1 METLPGSKPTTAV
14 ANPTDD
20 WYEHGFARVEGSRKR
35 GVTSMPLPYAQT
47 LMKWA
52 SYVPGA
58 DLSGMLVLDPACGSG
73 NTLIAATQALAARG
87 RVRRWGAERV
97 AQEIER
103 CIWGLDPDPI
113 ACHVTDLRLR
123 RMIAH
128 VIPDLPATR
137 RKTLQLHI
145 HQTDSL
151 TLPADA
157 RFKLVITNPPLA
169 TARGVV
175 VSYGGFEA
183 KTPPRDVW
191 LRFLE
196 QSMGLTAWGGALAI
210 ALPEAFLAKPA
221 AATLRAELRQDWTVE
236 HLAHVTG
243 VFRSGP
249 GTVLLL
255 LRRTPPTPESLMQWE
270 RIERLSLSRMAYL
283 NDEDDEQPAETPEE
297 RPRTIH
303 SRTARSER
311 RREGTLPQTALAEG
325 RGPWRYALGE
335 AERAFLAKLAQ
346 PHGAIGRVPLGDL
359 VTVARGA
366 EVSKEAPEPS
376 LAAFAGGV
384 QILRA
389 SEIMPFTA
397 APRAWLPASAFKA
410 PPDQW
415 RAAKI
420 VLPRAAARP
429 QAAFD
434 EGGAVPVSAVLTL
447 QLTAPDGNARETLL
461 MLVALLNSAPL
472 RAYLALTQT
481 AYLLA
486 RPTIDPDAL
495 RALPIALGTPD
506 VRQRLASLA
515 LELGRHYATYG
526 SAPDDTLH
534 YPVAQRLEKTIAME
548 VNALYHLTDDE
559 QALAQRWLL

>member
-1 METLPGSKPTTAV
+1 METQPGTKPATAV

-20 WYEHGFARVEGSRKR
+20 WYEHGFARVENSRKR
-35 GVTSMPLPYAQT
+35 GVSSMPLPYAQT
-47 LMKWA
+47 LIKWA

-128 VIPDLPATR
+128 IIPELPATR

-175 VSYGGFEA
+175 VSYGGFES

-210 ALPEAFLAKPA
+210 ALPEAFLIKPSA
-221 AATLRAELRQDWTVE
+221 AALRAELGQEWTLE

-255 LRRTPPTPESLMQWE
+255 LRRTPPPPDAQVRWE

-283 NDEDDEQPAETPEE
+283 NDADAEDGEAAPEVPAE

-303 SRTARSER
+303 SRAARSER
-311 RREGTLPQTALAEG
+311 RRDGTLPQTDIAAG
-325 RGPWRYALGE
+325 RSPWRYALGE
-335 AERAFLAKLAQ
+335 TERAFLAKLDQ
-346 PHGAIGRVPLGDL
+346 PYGA
-359 VTVARGA
+359 
-366 EVSKEAPEPS
+366 
-376 LAAFAGGV
+376 
-384 QILRA
+384 
-389 SEIMPFTA
+389 
-397 APRAWLPASAFKA
+397 
-410 PPDQW
+410 
-415 RAAKI
+415 
-420 VLPRAAARP
+420 
-429 QAAFD
+429 
-434 EGGAVPVSAVLTL
+434 
-447 QLTAPDGNARETLL
+447 
-461 MLVALLNSAPL
+461 
-472 RAYLALTQT
+472 
-481 AYLLA
+481 
-486 RPTIDPDAL
+486 
-495 RALPIALGTPD
+495 
-506 VRQRLASLA
+506 
-515 LELGRHYATYG
+515 
-526 SAPDDTLH
+526 
-534 YPVAQRLEKTIAME
+534 
-548 VNALYHLTDDE
+548 
-559 QALAQRWLL
+559 